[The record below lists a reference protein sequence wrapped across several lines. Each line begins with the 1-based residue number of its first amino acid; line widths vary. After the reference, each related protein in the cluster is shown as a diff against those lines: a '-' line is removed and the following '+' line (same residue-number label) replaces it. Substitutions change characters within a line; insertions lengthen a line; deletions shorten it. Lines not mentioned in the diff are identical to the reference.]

1 VSFPVVGI
9 GASAGGLEAFSQLLA
24 NLPANT
30 GMAFLLVQHLD
41 PTHGSFLVEIL
52 AKKTGMPIEEAREG
66 TEVSPDHVYVLPPN
80 STLTLAGDRLHLAT
94 RETIEQRRSP
104 VDILFESLAERGPNA
119 IGVILSG
126 TGSDG
131 AKGVQIL
138 KDAGG
143 IIFAQEE
150 SSARFSG
157 MPKSAIETGCVDF
170 ILSPRLISH
179 ELIRMGGHS
188 YLNGV
193 ATSPSGPEELE
204 APAPPHLEDE
214 EQFRRVFRILRNSCG
229 VDFAHYKRTTI
240 QRRLSRRMA
249 VHQIES
255 LATYA
260 NLLEENSTEAQA
272 LFRDLL
278 ICVTSFFRDQEMFRA
293 LEENIFPTLLEPKNA
308 RNPLRIWVPGCASGE
323 EVYSIAICLYERIAE
338 QASNRSIQIFG
349 TDLNDAAIEQA
360 RAGYYLE
367 NISADV
373 SAERLQRFFTKTDDH
388 YQIARSIRDLC
399 VFAKHNLI
407 RDPPFSRLD
416 LISCRNVLIYLD
428 QSLHRRALSLF
439 HYALKPRGFLV
450 LGPSE
455 TVGQSPDFFEHL
467 DDRHR
472 IYIRKDR
479 PDRAAIKLD
488 TGESVAQRDLGLPA
502 TKAVSDQF
510 DLDRILK
517 ESDRLLLT
525 RYAPAC
531 VLVDEDLNILQFRG
545 ETSLYLEHLP
555 GLASLNLQ
563 KLARPT
569 LLVALSTAISQA
581 RKEEAPVRREAITV
595 KAQGATRE
603 TRLEVIPI
611 RVPESNAPGFL
622 ILFEDSPHQTSG
634 QKRRMWLEDLFD
646 KLLGKSRLLA
656 TRSER
661 EREFLK
667 VKQELDA
674 ARDLLQTTIEE
685 QEAAKEEL
693 KSAHEEL
700 LSANEE
706 FQTTNEELE
715 TAKEELQAANEELVT
730 TNDEL
735 RNRNRE
741 LNRTNDALQVSWDY
755 AEAIIATVRE
765 PLLILN
771 KELGVV
777 RANRGFYEFFK
788 ALPEEI
794 ENKALQEIGEHQWN
808 DSSLR
813 ALLDKVVSQN
823 KSFSD
828 FEMVKVFPSIG
839 KKALLLN
846 GQRLPFAEKRGEL
859 CLLAIDDI
867 TDRRALEEARRAERE
882 HVIEDQASD
891 IQALVERDHI
901 LKAADQHKDEFLA
914 MLAHELR
921 NPLAPI
927 RTTLDVLRRS
937 GTTDPTLEWGWNI
950 IDRQTR
956 HLTRLVD
963 DLLDVARLTRGE
975 ILLRKELISLLD
987 VLNHSVETSRPAI
1000 EARKQILKLHL
1011 PSEPLYIDGDF
1022 VRLAQV
1028 FSNLLNNAS
1037 KYSPECGE
1045 IVLTAESI
1053 GTQAMVTVS
1062 DHGIGILADVLPNI
1076 FEVFAQAD
1084 RSKARSEGGLGL
1096 GLTLSL
1102 RLVELH
1108 GGNIGASSD
1117 GQDMGSQ
1124 FVVRL
1129 PVSQKTPAT
1138 AAPDVVD
1145 RRPTQS
1151 SKFRVLVADD
1161 NVDSTQAISRLL
1173 QLQGHDVRCAF
1184 DGASALAVAQEFDP
1198 DLILLDISLPDINGY
1213 EVLRRL
1219 REQSPAARPFVAA
1232 VTGFGQPEDHR
1243 RSREAGFDHHLVK
1256 PFGPDV
1262 LMAVLQSLGPR

>member
-1 VSFPVVGI
+1 VSFPVAGI
-9 GASAGGLEAFSQLLA
+9 GASAGGLEAFSELLA

-52 AKKTGMPIEEAREG
+52 AKQTRMPVEEAREG
-66 TEVSPDHVYVLPPN
+66 IEVQPDHVYVLPPN
-80 STLTLAGDRLHLAT
+80 STLTLGGDRLHLAT

-104 VDILFESLAERGPNA
+104 VDILFDSLADRGPNA
-119 IGVILSG
+119 IGIILSG

-157 MPKSAIETGCVDF
+157 MPNSAIQTGCADF
-170 ILSPRLISH
+170 ILSPRLIAL
-179 ELIRMGGHS
+179 ELVRMGGHS
-188 YLNGV
+188 YINGV
-193 ATSPSGPEELE
+193 ATPPSGPEELE
-204 APAPPHLEDE
+204 ATAAPHLENE
-214 EQFRRVFRILRNSCG
+214 EQFKTVFRILRNSCG

-260 NLLEENSTEAQA
+260 NLLQENSTEAQA

-278 ICVTSFFRDQEMFRA
+278 ICVTSFFRDQEMFQA

-323 EVYSIAICLYERIAE
+323 EVYSIAICLYERLAE

-373 SAERLQRFFTKTDDH
+373 SSERLQRFFTKTDDH

-455 TVGQSPDFFEHL
+455 TVGQSPEFFEHL
-467 DDRHR
+467 DGRHR
-472 IYIRKDR
+472 IYIRKDT
-479 PDRAAIKLD
+479 PDRAATKLD
-488 TGESVAQRDLGLPA
+488 TGESVAQRDLGLTA

-510 DLDRILK
+510 DLDRMLE

-555 GLASLNLQ
+555 GMASLNLQ

-569 LLVALSTAISQA
+569 LLVALSTAIAQA
-581 RKEEAPVRREAITV
+581 RKEEAPVRREGITV
-595 KAQGATRE
+595 KAQGETRE
-603 TRLEVIPI
+603 IRLEVIPV
-611 RVPESNAPGFL
+611 RVSESNAPGFL
-622 ILFEDSPHQTSG
+622 ILFEDSPHQPSG
-634 QKRRMWLEDLFD
+634 QTRRMWLESFFD
-646 KLLGKSRLLA
+646 KLLGQGRTSA
-656 TRSER
+656 NRSEPK
-661 EREFLK
+661 REFLK

-674 ARDLLQTTIEE
+674 ARDLLQSTIEE
-685 QEAAKEEL
+685 QDAAKEEL

-715 TAKEELQAANEELVT
+715 TAKEELQATNEELVT

-741 LNRTNDALQVSWDY
+741 LNRANAALQVSRDY

-765 PLLILN
+765 PLVILN
-771 KELGVV
+771 NELRVV
-777 RANRGFYEFFK
+777 SANRAFYEFFR
-788 ALPEEI
+788 ASPEEI

-808 DSSLR
+808 DSRLR
-813 ALLDKVVSQN
+813 ALLDKAVSQN
-823 KSFSD
+823 ESFSD

-839 KKALLLN
+839 EKAFLLH
-846 GQRLPFAEKRGEL
+846 GHRLPLDENRGEL
-859 CLLAIDDI
+859 CLLGIDDI

-882 HVIEDQASD
+882 HVIEEQASD
-891 IQALVERDHI
+891 IRLLLERDHV
-901 LKAADQHKDEFLA
+901 LKAADQHKNEFLA

-927 RTTLDVLRRS
+927 RTTLDVLRHS

-963 DLLDVARLTRGE
+963 DLLDVARLTRGD
-975 ILLRKELISLLD
+975 ILLRKEIISLLE
-987 VLNHSVETSRPAI
+987 VLNHSVETSRPFV
-1000 EARKQILKLHL
+1000 EARKQSLKLQL
-1011 PSEPLYIDGDF
+1011 PSQPLYVDGDF

-1037 KYSPECGE
+1037 KYSPEGGE
-1045 IVLTAESI
+1045 IALTAESS
-1053 GTQAMVTVS
+1053 GTEAMVTVS
-1062 DHGIGILADVLPNI
+1062 DHGIGILADALPHI

-1096 GLTLSL
+1096 GLTLSR

-1117 GQDMGSQ
+1117 GQGRGSQ

-1129 PVSQKTPAT
+1129 PVSQKTPTT

-1145 RRPTQS
+1145 RRPAQS

-1161 NVDSTQAISRLL
+1161 NVDSTQAISRL
-1173 QLQGHDVRCAF
+1173 A
-1184 DGASALAVAQEFDP
+1184 
-1198 DLILLDISLPDINGY
+1198 
-1213 EVLRRL
+1213 
-1219 REQSPAARPFVAA
+1219 PA
-1232 VTGFGQPEDHR
+1232 TGT
-1243 RSREAGFDHHLVK
+1243 
-1256 PFGPDV
+1256 
-1262 LMAVLQSLGPR
+1262 